1 MSVKNRAAKGAKAVP
16 CNDLFTLDYG
26 AQAESQ
32 EAQLF
37 LFVLTSGQPSSHTE
51 RSPAVSRMSH
61 KGQIL
66 FLLVSNTE
74 TELSQIWFLQRLKMQ
89 PSKVLNVER
98 VVGGPGQ
105 SDVDKLCDRIRVPR
119 FETLRK
125 LYLSTNSSFCLF
137 S

>member
-1 MSVKNRAAKGAKAVP
+1 MHAAACRGEDGGCVSIKNRAAKGAKAVP
-16 CNDLFTLDYG
+16 CNDLFTLDYR

-66 FLLVSNTE
+66 FYSGT
-74 TELSQIWFLQRLKMQ
+74 LSCCKF
-89 PSKVLNVER
+89 
-98 VVGGPGQ
+98 G
-105 SDVDKLCDRIRVPR
+105 
-119 FETLRK
+119 
-125 LYLSTNSSFCLF
+125 FCKG
-137 S
+137 